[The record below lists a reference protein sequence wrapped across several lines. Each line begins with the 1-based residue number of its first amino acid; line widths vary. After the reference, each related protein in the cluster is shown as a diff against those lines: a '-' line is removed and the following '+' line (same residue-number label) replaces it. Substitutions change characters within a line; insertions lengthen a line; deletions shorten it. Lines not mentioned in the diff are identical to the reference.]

1 MGHGAAR
8 SPAVPL
14 LAGHSR
20 VRTQVAIVGAGPAG
34 LMLAHLLCLEGI
46 ESIVIESHTRRY
58 VEQRVRAGVLEQGS
72 ADLLDATGVGARM
85 RSEGLVH
92 HGILLRFGGGDH
104 RIDFGA
110 LMGGRGIT
118 VYGQQEIVK
127 DLIATRLA
135 AGHPILFEVSDV
147 HLHSIT
153 SEHPSVSFLL
163 DGASMH
169 IECDIIAGC
178 DGFHGVSRDAI
189 PQGVLTAYE
198 REYPFAWLGILA
210 GVAPSSEELIYCYHE
225 RGFALLSM
233 RSTTVSRLYLQVAA
247 NERIGDWPD
256 ARIWKELHTRLAA
269 DGWVLAEGPV
279 TEKGISAMR
288 SFVVE
293 PMQFGRLFL
302 SGDAAHI
309 VPPTGAKGMNL
320 ALRDVSVL
328 AQAVAAYYRTGD
340 TRLLDGYST
349 SCLRRVWRAQHFS
362 WWMTSMLHR
371 FPDSDAYQAQLQL
384 AQLAYTVDSR
394 AASTSLAEN
403 YVGYEWAST

>member
-1 MGHGAAR
+1 M
-8 SPAVPL
+8 
-14 LAGHSR
+14 
-20 VRTQVAIVGAGPAG
+20 RTQVAIVGAGPAG
-34 LMLAHLLCLEGI
+34 LMLAHLLSLEGI
-46 ESIVIESHTRRY
+46 ESIVIESRTRTY
-58 VEQRVRAGVLEQGS
+58 VEHRVRAGVLEQGS

-92 HGILLRFGGGDH
+92 HGIRLRFGGCDH
-104 RIDFGA
+104 RIDFSA
-110 LMGGRGIT
+110 LTGGRGIT

-127 DLIATRLA
+127 DLIAVRLSS
-135 AGHPILFEVSDV
+135 GHPILFEVSDV
-147 HLHSIT
+147 RLHDLK
-153 SEHPSVSFLL
+153 SERPSLSFLL
-163 DGASMH
+163 DGASMT

-178 DGFHGVSRDAI
+178 DGFHGVSRDSI
-189 PQGVLTAYE
+189 PAGVLTAYA
-198 REYPFAWLGILA
+198 RDYPFAWLGILA

-233 RSTTVSRLYLQVAA
+233 RSPTVSRLYLQVRAD
-247 NERIGDWPD
+247 ERIGDWSD
-256 ARIWKELHTRLAA
+256 ARIWTELQTRLAA
-269 DGWVLAEGPV
+269 EGWTLADGPV
-279 TEKGISAMR
+279 IEKSISAMR

-320 ALRDVSVL
+320 ALRDVSIL
-328 AQAVAAYYRTGD
+328 ARAVVSFFSSGD
-340 TRLLDGYST
+340 TQLLDAYST
-349 SCLRRVWRAQHFS
+349 DCLRSVWRAQHFS

-384 AQLAYTVDSR
+384 AQLAYTVDSH

-403 YVGYEWAST
+403 YAGYEWATT

>member
-1 MGHGAAR
+1 
-8 SPAVPL
+8 
-14 LAGHSR
+14 

-34 LMLAHLLCLEGI
+34 LMLAHLLSLEGI
-46 ESIVIESHTRRY
+46 ESIVIESRTRTY
-58 VEQRVRAGVLEQGS
+58 VEHRVRAGVLEQGS

-92 HGILLRFGGGDH
+92 HGIRLRFGGCDH
-104 RIDFGA
+104 RIDFSA
-110 LMGGRGIT
+110 LTGGRGIT

-127 DLIATRLA
+127 DLIAVRLSS
-135 AGHPILFEVSDV
+135 GHPILFEVSDV
-147 HLHSIT
+147 RLHDLK
-153 SEHPSVSFLL
+153 SERPSLSFLL
-163 DGASMH
+163 DGASMT

-178 DGFHGVSRDAI
+178 DGFHGVSRDSI
-189 PQGVLTAYE
+189 PAGVLTAYA
-198 REYPFAWLGILA
+198 RDYPFAWLGILA

-233 RSTTVSRLYLQVAA
+233 RSPTVSRLYLQVRAD
-247 NERIGDWPD
+247 ERIGDWSD
-256 ARIWKELHTRLAA
+256 ARIWTELQTRLAA
-269 DGWVLAEGPV
+269 EGWTLADGPII
-279 TEKGISAMR
+279 EKSISAMR

-320 ALRDVSVL
+320 ALRDVSIL
-328 AQAVAAYYRTGD
+328 ARAVVSFFSSGD
-340 TRLLDGYST
+340 TQLLDAYST
-349 SCLRRVWRAQHFS
+349 DCLRSVWRAQHFS

-384 AQLAYTVDSR
+384 AQLAYTVDSH

-403 YVGYEWAST
+403 YAGYEWATT